1 MSGSSGTPGALMS
14 KWSDGTIRSQAGYL
28 QPLPEYRQSKP
39 WHRSYKGPPIIQYGP
54 PLPARIQAAR
64 DAIAE
69 QHRQDALDKALE
81 KIRAEFGDAAV
92 LVKR

>member
-1 MSGSSGTPGALMS
+1 MS